1 MVRVAVVEALGAAF
15 LTFLVTE
22 AETVAGLEMLC
33 LVVGD
38 MVRNN
43 FKKRKMIVGINKGKE
58 QEKKGVR
65 GE

>member
-1 MVRVAVVEALGAAF
+1 MTSPLVVMVAVEALGAAF

-22 AETVAGLEMLC
+22 AETVDGLELLC

-43 FKKRKMIVGINKGKE
+43 SKKRKIVVGINKGKE
-58 QEKKGVR
+58 
-65 GE
+65 

>member
-1 MVRVAVVEALGAAF
+1 MEALGAAF

-22 AETVAGLEMLC
+22 AETVDGLELELLC

-43 FKKRKMIVGINKGKE
+43 SKKRKIIVGINKGKE
-58 QEKKGVR
+58 
-65 GE
+65 